1 MLINAILRANNEQR
15 EELIK
20 WITTDNFDKEE
31 KIKAVT
37 KLYNK
42 IGIRQLCEKKINDY
56 FAEALTYLEKVNVPE
71 EKKTALQRFTDQ
83 MMHREN

>member
-1 MLINAILRANNEQR
+1 MFIHIDENECV
-15 EELIK
+15 
-20 WITTDNFDKEE
+20 D
-31 KIKAVT
+31 
-37 KLYNK
+37 LYN
-42 IGIRQLCEKKINDY
+42 ICLDIFGCENVRILIWKKINDY